1 MQVLPISFKKNG
13 FDYFQVE
20 RNALTAIYSQSLDG
34 EVKAYEVIRVIV
46 APAGEIMG
54 NPVPER
60 EIMPGNEQWGIRGWT
75 YWKLEDAR
83 KRARELEER
92 LLNEL

>member
-1 MQVLPISFKKNG
+1 MQLLPTTFKKQG
-13 FDYFQVE
+13 FDYEQIE

-34 EVKAYEVIRVIV
+34 QVMAYEVIRVMI

-54 NPVPER
+54 NPMAER

-75 YWKLEDAR
+75 YWDLEKAR
-83 KRARELEER
+83 ARARELEGKI
-92 LLNEL
+92 LDEL